1 MKKIFIIC
9 FMFVL
14 MFITGCAEETPL
26 ALMKV
31 REFDK
36 ANSSEFTLSLGM
48 GSGEIELFK
57 YGYKQNEFVCLE
69 VLQDVNVSYITNLEN
84 NYQYYDGFMWDGKV
98 KLSET
103 EVKEVKFLDYMS
115 DLTYSEYDTR
125 SFIDANFD
133 LINFMELFDVNLD
146 DYAAIDKELY
156 SSATCKVIVE
166 EDKVISITIKVEKDS
181 IIINSIKY
189 NEDVTF
195 TPNFDK
201 EYEEVSTY
209 EEYQAKVSE
218 DLLNI
223 FGGTKPVDTPKG
235 LKVLKAFENASALE
249 FTVNFGWEDSTM
261 TLLKYAYKENDFVY
275 LEMLEIFNYTTIY
288 DLANGYE
295 YYDGT
300 SWSGKVKNEYDSKL
314 NIKISDYLYNKLYTT
329 EGNNIW
335 IDGNIDLLKLL
346 EDFGFDPDDFSLDM
360 KELYQNAY
368 CNVAI
373 YNDSVTSIVIKI
385 EDDIIIIDS
394 IKYNNKSTFEPNYNK
409 NFEEVE
415 TYEEF
420 QNKKTNDASN
430 NMDTDILMKD
440 VKNN

>member
-14 MFITGCAEETPL
+14 MFITGCTEETPL
-26 ALMKV
+26 ALMKM

-36 ANSSEFTLSLGM
+36 ANSSEFILSLGM

-57 YGYKQNEFVCLE
+57 YGYKENEFIYLE
-69 VLQDVNVSYITNLEN
+69 VLQDINICYITNLEN
-84 NYQYYDGFMWDGKV
+84 NYKYYDGFMWDGKV

-103 EVKEVKFLDYMS
+103 EVKEVKFLDYMT

-133 LINFMELFDVNLD
+133 LINFLELFDVNLD

-166 EDKVISITIKVEKDS
+166 EDKVLSITIKVEDDS
-181 IIINSIKY
+181 IIIDSINY

-195 TPNFDK
+195 TPDFDK

-209 EEYQAKVSE
+209 EEYQSKLSE

-223 FGGTKPVDTPKG
+223 FGGSKPVDTPKG
-235 LKVLKAFENASALE
+235 LKILKSFENANALE
-249 FTVNFGWEDSTM
+249 FNVNFGWENSTM
-261 TLLKYAYKENDFVY
+261 TLLKYAYKENEFVY

-295 YYDGT
+295 YYNGT
-300 SWSGKVKNEYDSKL
+300 TWSGRVKNEYDDQL
-314 NIKISDYLYNKLYTT
+314 NINISNYLYNNLYTT

-346 EDFGFDPDDFSLDM
+346 EDIGFNPTDFPSDM
-360 KELYQNAY
+360 NELYQKAY
-368 CNVAI
+368 CQVSI

-394 IKYNNKSTFEPNYNK
+394 IKYNNKSTFKPNYDKLYEN
-409 NFEEVE
+409 VE

-420 QNKKTNDASN
+420 QNKKSEDLSGSF
-430 NMDTDILMKD
+430 DTDILMKD
-440 VKNN
+440 VTND